1 MNIKELI
8 INNKTTP
15 KREAKYVDFPEN
27 LSSELAEYLRSN
39 GIEKLYCHQAEMFE
53 KAIEKN
59 NIVITTS
66 TASGK
71 TLSFLLP
78 VLQEILSNPLA
89 RAIFIYPTKALA
101 SDQYRAILPYLEYFG
116 DNRIS
121 AGVYDGD
128 TPVNERSRI
137 RKSANIIL
145 TNPEMINGAF
155 LPNHSKFGFDFIFS
169 NLKYVVIDELHT
181 YRGAFGSH
189 LANVF
194 RRLGRVCRYYNS
206 SPQYLCS
213 SATIAN
219 PMELAKEICGKKF
232 LQINKDG
239 SPAAAKK
246 YVFVQPPKIMG
257 NDKRYYGQVQSTTVA
272 AELIPDLVEN
282 NNSFIAFA
290 KSRRNVEVILK
301 EASDKLEAE
310 SFFGT
315 ALTDKISGY
324 RGGYTPLE
332 RKEIE
337 NKMITGALRGL
348 VSTNALELGIDI
360 GKIDT
365 TLIVGYPGT
374 RASFWQQ
381 TGRAGRSGRECTNYL
396 ILDNLP
402 FDQYIAINPDWLFES
417 ESESAV
423 IDKNNLLI
431 ELAHIRA
438 AAAEIPLTLDDI
450 SIFPDLGETIPVLIR
465 AKELTSQ
472 SGKFAWCGN
481 SFPAGDF
488 SLRNIDKAR
497 YKLINKENN
506 KEITEMDEMQAFRE
520 IHNGAIYMHAG
531 VQYQVVKLD
540 LETKTAYAAPFNG
553 NYYTMPG
560 DHTNIRI
567 IQGSKEKDC
576 KRVKVAF
583 GDVNVDQVVYMYKKL
598 QFHNHQN
605 LGFEHLEKPLSK
617 DIDTESTWVRI
628 PDNVVSVY
636 RRLLQE
642 SENGH
647 VIRNNHFEGLCY
659 ALKNAAMMATMTEQ
673 EDIGVSMSNNAA
685 EISGNFNE
693 EVYMFIYDKYIGGLG
708 YSEKVFDLIAQIIEN
723 AIKMVGGCKCE
734 NGCAACIG
742 DYKLDKAM
750 VLWGLQNLLEEI
762 EAPKDI
768 KLVEYAPA
776 VFMKKPF
783 QFHELP
789 NRWKE
794 FCAYLQET
802 GETFAAFLSS
812 IPEVAVE
819 NNVLLLATDN
829 LFYKEWI
836 LESTNQKSLMNIIS
850 FYTDAPK
857 GTRLEIRLSEADGDR
872 KEVKNKLQRRYKDL
886 VE

>member
-1 MNIKELI
+1 MKIDDLI
-8 INNKTTP
+8 IYNKTMP
-15 KREAKYVDFPEN
+15 KRDAKYEDFPSN
-27 LSSELAEYLRSN
+27 LSQELCGYLSEK
-39 GIEKLYCHQAEMFE
+39 GIDKLYCHQAEMFE
-53 KAIEKN
+53 KAMDRN
-59 NIVITTS
+59 NVVITTS

-78 VLQEILSNPLA
+78 VIQEILANPLA

-116 DNRIS
+116 ENRIS

-128 TPVNERSRI
+128 TTVNERSRI
-137 RKSANIIL
+137 RKNANIIL
-145 TNPEMINGAF
+145 TNPEMINAAF

-189 LANVF
+189 LGNVF

-219 PMELAKEICGKKF
+219 PVELAEEICGQKF
-232 LQINKDG
+232 IRVDKDG
-239 SPAAAKK
+239 SPAAKRR
-246 YVFVQPPKIMG
+246 FMLVQPPKIMG
-257 NDKRYYGQVQSTTVA
+257 KDKKYYGQVQTTTVA
-272 AELIPDLVEN
+272 ADLIPDLVEAD
-282 NNSFIAFA
+282 NSFIAFA
-290 KSRRNVEVILK
+290 KSRRNVEVVLK
-301 EASDKLEAE
+301 ESRDKLEVE
-310 SFFGT
+310 NFFG
-315 ALTDKISGY
+315 ASLADKISGY

-337 NKMITGALRGL
+337 NKMITGVLRGL
-348 VSTNALELGIDI
+348 ISTNALELGIDI

-365 TLIVGYPGT
+365 TVLVGYPGT

-381 TGRAGRSGRECTNYL
+381 TGRAGRSGKESSNYL
-396 ILDNLP
+396 ILDSLP

-417 ESESAV
+417 GSENAV

-465 AKELTSQ
+465 AKELTNQ
-472 SGKFAWCGN
+472 SGKFAWNGN

-488 SLRNIDKAR
+488 SLRNIDKFR

-520 IHNGAIYMHAG
+520 IHNGAIYMHDG
-531 VQYQVVKLD
+531 IQYQVIKLD
-540 LETKTAYAAPFNG
+540 LESKTAFCIPFNG

-560 DHTNIRI
+560 ANTDIRI
-567 IQGSKEKDC
+567 IQGSKDTDYN
-576 KRVKVAF
+576 RVKITF
-583 GDVNVDQVVYMYKKL
+583 GDVNVNEVVYMYKKL

-617 DIDTESTWVRI
+617 DFDTESTWIRI
-628 PDNVVSVY
+628 PDNVVTVY

-642 SENGH
+642 SQNGMI
-647 VIRNNHFEGLCY
+647 IRNNHFEGLCY
-659 ALKNAAMMATMTEQ
+659 AIKNAAMMSTMTEQ
-673 EDIGVSMSNNAA
+673 EDMGVVMSNNAT

-693 EVYMFIYDKYIGGLG
+693 EVYMFVYDKYIGGLG
-708 YSEKVFDLIAQIIEN
+708 YAEKVFDLTTQIIEA
-723 AIKMVGGCKCE
+723 AIKLVGGCVCE
-734 NGCAACIG
+734 GGCAACIG

-750 VLWGLQNLLEEI
+750 VLWGLKNLLEEI
-762 EAPKDI
+762 EAPKGT
-768 KLVEYAPA
+768 KLIEYAPST
-776 VFMKKPF
+776 FINK
-783 QFHELP
+783 QFRFNELGEK
-789 NRWKE
+789 WQE
-794 FCAYLQET
+794 FCEYMQ
-802 GETFAAFLSS
+802 GNGDSFAKFLST
-812 IPEVAVE
+812 ITEVE
-819 NNVLLLATDN
+819 IDNRTLTLVLQNA
-829 LFYKEWI
+829 FYKEWAM
-836 LESTNQKSLMNIIS
+836 EETNRKSIINIIS
-850 FYTDAPK
+850 FHTDAPSGLQLK
-857 GTRLEIRLSEADGDR
+857 VRLEDTADDR
-872 KEVKNKLQRRYKDL
+872 SNIKNKLQRRYEDL

>member
-1 MNIKELI
+1 MNIKDLI
-8 INNKTTP
+8 IHKKTIS
-15 KREAKYVDFPEN
+15 KREAKFEDFPEN
-27 LSSELAEYLRSN
+27 LSPDLVEYLTEK
-39 GIEKLYCHQAEMFE
+39 GLTKLYCHQAEMFE
-53 KAIEKN
+53 KAVDKN

-78 VLQEILSNPLA
+78 VLQEVLSNPLA

-116 DNRIS
+116 ENRIS

-137 RKSANIIL
+137 RKNANIIL
-145 TNPEMINGAF
+145 SNPEMLNGAF

-219 PMELAKEICGKKF
+219 PVELAEEICGKEF

-239 SPAAAKK
+239 SPAADKK
-246 YVFVQPPKIMG
+246 YVLVQPPKIMG
-257 NDKRYYGQVQSTTVA
+257 NDKSYYGQVQSTNVA
-272 AELIPDLVEN
+272 AELIPALVEN

-301 EASDKLEAE
+301 ESTDKLEAE
-310 SFFGT
+310 SFFG
-315 ALTDKISGY
+315 ASLTDKISGY

-348 VSTNALELGIDI
+348 VSTNVLELGIDL

-365 TLIVGYPGT
+365 TILVGYPGT
-374 RASFWQQ
+374 RASYWQQ
-381 TGRAGRSGRECTNYL
+381 TGRAGRSGIECTNYL
-396 ILDNLP
+396 ILENLP

-417 ESESAV
+417 GSENAV

-472 SGKFAWCGN
+472 GGKFAWCGN

-488 SLRNIDKAR
+488 SLRNIDKSR

-540 LETKTAYAAPFNG
+540 LESKTAYSVPFNG

-560 DHTNIRI
+560 GTTSIRI
-567 IQGSKEKDC
+567 IQGSKDKDYN
-576 KRVKVAF
+576 RTKVAF
-583 GDVNVDQVVYMYKKL
+583 GDVNVDDIVYMYKKL

-617 DIDTESTWVRI
+617 DFDTESTWVKI
-628 PDNVVSVY
+628 PDNVVKVY
-636 RRLLQE
+636 RKLLQE
-642 SENGH
+642 SENGQ

-659 ALKNAAMMATMTEQ
+659 ALKNATMMATMTEQ
-673 EDIGVSMSNNAA
+673 EDIGVTMSNNAF
-685 EISGNFNE
+685 EITGNFNE

-708 YSEKVFDLIAQIIEN
+708 YSEKVFDLIASIIEN
-723 AIKMVGGCKCE
+723 TIKMVGGCPCE
-734 NGCAACIG
+734 NGCVACIG
-742 DYKLDKAM
+742 DYKLDKSM
-750 VLWGLQNLLEEI
+750 VLWGLNNLLEEI
-762 EAPKDI
+762 EAPKGI
-768 KLVEYAPA
+768 KVVEYAQA
-776 VFMKKPF
+776 TFMKKPF
-783 QFHELP
+783 KFDELQYK
-789 NRWKE
+789 WKE
-794 FCAYLQET
+794 FCTYLQEN
-802 GETFAAFLSS
+802 GESFAAFLNT
-812 IPEVAVE
+812 IPKVDIEDH
-819 NNVLLLATDN
+819 VLILSTDN
-829 LFYKEWI
+829 PFYKEWI
-836 LESTNQKSLMNIIS
+836 MEKTNHKSLMNIIS
-850 FYTDAPK
+850 FYTDSPT
-857 GTRLEIRLSEADGDR
+857 GTRLEIRLNEVDEERA
-872 KEVKNKLQRRYKDL
+872 EVKNKLQRRYKDL
-886 VE
+886 ME

>member
-1 MNIKELI
+1 MDIHDLI
-8 INNKTTP
+8 IYNKTIP
-15 KREAKYVDFPEN
+15 KREAKYLDFPST
-27 LSSELAEYLRSN
+27 LSEELCGYLSQK
-39 GIEKLYCHQAEMFE
+39 GITKLYCHQAEMFE
-53 KAIEKN
+53 KAMDHN

-78 VLQEILSNPLA
+78 VIQEILSNPLA

-116 DNRIS
+116 ESRIS

-137 RKSANIIL
+137 RKGANIIL
-145 TNPEMINGAF
+145 TNPEMLNGAF

-194 RRLGRVCRYYNS
+194 RRLRRVCRYYNS

-219 PMELAKEICGKKF
+219 PVELAEEICGQKF
-232 LQINKDG
+232 IQIDRDG
-239 SPAAAKK
+239 SPSAQRK
-246 YVFVQPPKIMG
+246 YVLVQPPKITG
-257 NDKRYYGQVQSTTVA
+257 ADKKYYGQVQTTAVA
-272 AELIPDLVEN
+272 ADLIPDLVEN
-282 NNSFIAFA
+282 DNSFIAFA
-290 KSRRNVEVILK
+290 KSRRNVEVVLK
-301 EASDKLEAE
+301 ESRDKLEAE
-310 SFFGT
+310 SFFG
-315 ALTDKISGY
+315 ASLTDKISGY

-337 NKMITGALRGL
+337 NKMITGVLRGL

-365 TLIVGYPGT
+365 TVLVGYPGT

-402 FDQYIAINPDWLFES
+402 FDQYIAIDPDWIFENGS
-417 ESESAV
+417 ENAV

-450 SIFPDLGETIPVLIR
+450 SLFPDLGETIPVLIR
-465 AKELTSQ
+465 ANELTNQ

-488 SLRNIDKAR
+488 SLRNIDKSR

-520 IHNGAIYMHAG
+520 IHSGAIYMHDG
-531 VQYQVVKLD
+531 VQYQVIKLD
-540 LETKTAYAAPFNG
+540 LESKTAYAVPFNG

-560 DHTNIRI
+560 SNTDIRI
-567 IQGSKEKDC
+567 IQGSKEMDY
-576 KRVKVAF
+576 KRVKAVF
-583 GDVNVDQVVYMYKKL
+583 GDVNVDEVVYMYKKL

-617 DIDTESTWVRI
+617 DYDTESTWIKI
-628 PDNVVSVY
+628 PDNVVTVY
-636 RRLLQE
+636 RRLLQV
-642 SENGH
+642 SQNGQL
-647 VIRNNHFEGLCY
+647 IRNNHFEGLCY
-659 ALKNAAMMATMTEQ
+659 AIKNAAMMATMTEQ
-673 EDIGVSMSNNAA
+673 EDIGVAMSNNAI
-685 EISGNFNE
+685 EISGNFQE
-693 EVYMFIYDKYIGGLG
+693 AVYMFIYDKYIGGLG

-734 NGCAACIG
+734 SGCVACIG
-742 DYKLDKAM
+742 DYKLDKAV

-768 KLVEYAPA
+768 KLVEYAPRA
-776 VFMKKPF
+776 FIKK
-783 QFHELP
+783 QFLFSELQEK
-789 NRWKE
+789 WKE
-794 FCAYLQET
+794 FCAYLREN
-802 GETFAAFLSS
+802 GDTFAAFLST
-812 IPEVAVE
+812 IPEVEIDNRTLILVT
-819 NNVLLLATDN
+819 NNA
-829 LFYKEWI
+829 FYKEWI
-836 LESTNQKSLMNIIS
+836 MEKTNKRSLINIIS
-850 FYTDAPK
+850 FYTEAPAGIDLK
-857 GTRLEIRLSEADGDR
+857 IRLDKTDSGRTD
-872 KEVKNKLQRRYKDL
+872 VKNKLQKRYENL

>member
-1 MNIKELI
+1 MNIDDLI
-8 INNKTTP
+8 IYNKTIP
-15 KREAKYVDFPEN
+15 KREAKYSDFPSN
-27 LSSELAEYLRSN
+27 LSQELCGYLSEK
-39 GIEKLYCHQAEMFE
+39 GIDKLYCHQSEMFE
-53 KAIEKN
+53 KAMEQR

-78 VLQEILSNPLA
+78 VINEILSNPLA

-128 TPVNERSRI
+128 TTVNERSRI
-137 RKSANIIL
+137 RKNANIIL
-145 TNPEMINGAF
+145 TNPEMINAAF

-189 LANVF
+189 LGNVF

-219 PMELAKEICGKKF
+219 PVELAEEICGQKF
-232 LQINKDG
+232 IRVDKDG
-239 SPAAAKK
+239 SPAARRK
-246 YVFVQPPKIMG
+246 YMLVQPPKIMG
-257 NDKRYYGQVQSTTVA
+257 KDKKYYGQVQTTTVA
-272 AELIPDLVEN
+272 ANLIPELVEN
-282 NNSFIAFA
+282 DNSFIAFA
-290 KSRRNVEVILK
+290 KSRRNVEVVLK
-301 EASDKLEAE
+301 ESRDKLETE
-310 SFFGT
+310 SFFG
-315 ALTDKISGY
+315 ASLADKVSGY

-337 NKMITGALRGL
+337 NKMITGVLRGL
-348 VSTNALELGIDI
+348 ISTNALELGIDI

-365 TLIVGYPGT
+365 TVLVGYPGT

-381 TGRAGRSGRECTNYL
+381 TGRAGRSGRESSNYL
-396 ILDNLP
+396 ILDSLP
-402 FDQYIAINPDWLFES
+402 FDQYIGVNPDWLFEGGS
-417 ESESAV
+417 ENAV

-465 AKELTSQ
+465 AKELTNQ
-472 SGKFAWCGN
+472 SGKFAWSGN

-488 SLRNIDKAR
+488 SLRNIDKFR

-520 IHNGAIYMHAG
+520 IHNGAIYMHDGA
-531 VQYQVVKLD
+531 QYQVIKLD
-540 LETKTAYAAPFNG
+540 MESKTAFCIPFNG

-560 DHTNIRI
+560 ANTDISI
-567 IQGSKEKDC
+567 IQGSKDMDYN
-576 KRVKVAF
+576 RVKVVF
-583 GDVNVDQVVYMYKKL
+583 GDVNVNEVVYMYKKL

-617 DIDTESTWVRI
+617 DFDTESTWIKI
-628 PDNVVSVY
+628 PDNVVTVY

-642 SENGH
+642 SQNGMI
-647 VIRNNHFEGLCY
+647 IRNNHFEGLCY
-659 ALKNAAMMATMTEQ
+659 AIKNAAMMSTMTEQ
-673 EDIGVSMSNNAA
+673 EDIGVAMSNNAL
-685 EISGNFNE
+685 ELSKNFNE
-693 EVYMFIYDKYIGGLG
+693 EVYMFVYDKYIGGLG
-708 YSEKVFDLIAQIIEN
+708 YAEKVFDLTNQIIEA
-723 AIKMVGGCKCE
+723 AIKLVGGCKCE
-734 NGCAACIG
+734 SGCAACIG
-742 DYKLDKAM
+742 DYTLDKAM
-750 VLWGLQNLLEEI
+750 VLWGIKNLLEEI
-762 EAPKDI
+762 EAPKGT
-768 KLVEYAPA
+768 KLVEYAPTI
-776 VFMKKPF
+776 FINKKF
-783 QFHELP
+783 QFVELKDK
-789 NRWKE
+789 WDE
-794 FCAYLQET
+794 FCEYLKKN
-802 GETFAAFLSS
+802 GDSFAEFLSTIS
-812 IPEVAVE
+812 KVE
-819 NNVLLLATDN
+819 IEDRTITLILHNS
-829 LFYKEWI
+829 FYKQWI
-836 LESTNQKSLMNIIS
+836 MEETNKKSIINIIS
-850 FYTDAPK
+850 FHTDAPS
-857 GTRLEIRLSEADGDR
+857 GLQLQVRLEETADDR
-872 KEVKNKLQRRYKDL
+872 RNVKNKLQRRYEDL